1 MKHSS
6 AAAKCYLYL
15 NVFINQLGFFSFYKK
30 GVFLASKQNSE
41 EILSSCI

>member
-6 AAAKCYLYL
+6 AAAQMLP
-15 NVFINQLGFFSFYKK
+15 VFMNQLGFFSFLKR

-41 EILSSCI
+41 EILSTCI